1 MKRVELDLNKLE
13 KEGDDKQLNDKES
26 LEWQHSQMNPL
37 RGKRQEL
44 DGSRKGVVTLGISI

>member
-1 MKRVELDLNKLE
+1 MELDLNKLE